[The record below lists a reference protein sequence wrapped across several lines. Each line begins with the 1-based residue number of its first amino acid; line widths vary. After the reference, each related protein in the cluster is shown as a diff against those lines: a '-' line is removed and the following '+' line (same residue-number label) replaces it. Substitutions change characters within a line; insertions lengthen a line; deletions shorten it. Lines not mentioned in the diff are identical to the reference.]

1 MDAMIAGGCRRFASD
16 LSCRWLCC
24 RDQQVEEKRERT
36 RRAAEEE
43 RAADAA
49 MEVARQ
55 RALTTQLVNT
65 ELINLSWH
73 TLCSPIQ

>member
-1 MDAMIAGGCRRFASD
+1 
-16 LSCRWLCC
+16 
-24 RDQQVEEKRERT
+24 VEEKRERT
-36 RRAAEEE
+36 RRAAEDE

-65 ELINLSWH
+65 GLINLTWNL
-73 TLCSPIQ
+73 LCSPIQ